1 MFTEHLFILN
11 FDTVAV
17 VALVHYVK
25 AFVQFGDRFSYLSLN
40 FFTVYVFY
48 LMYFPLLLFHN
59 HVSTDVI
66 SHILLQAIDTEAL
79 GLLSWL
85 ASSQAI
91 EELNTDDE
99 LVHEAILSPILSTKS
114 FKQAL
119 EIAHLDYENA
129 SQQKCLDILDSICDD
144 EKFVELRE
152 QTSWPTYFDDKVSD
166 ALGNVIQ

>member
-48 LMYFPLLLFHN
+48 LVYFPLLLFHN

-66 SHILLQAIDTEAL
+66 SHILL
-79 GLLSWL
+79 
-85 ASSQAI
+85 
-91 EELNTDDE
+91 
-99 LVHEAILSPILSTKS
+99 
-114 FKQAL
+114 
-119 EIAHLDYENA
+119 
-129 SQQKCLDILDSICDD
+129 
-144 EKFVELRE
+144 
-152 QTSWPTYFDDKVSD
+152 
-166 ALGNVIQ
+166 

>member
-1 MFTEHLFILN
+1 MSQSMNLTDWNLPVRTQKIEF
-11 FDTVAV
+11 AV
-17 VALVHYVK
+17 K
-25 AFVQFGDRFSYLSLN
+25 DED
-40 FFTVYVFY
+40 
-48 LMYFPLLLFHN
+48 
-59 HVSTDVI
+59 STT
-66 SHILLQAIDTEAL
+66 IDTEAL
-79 GLLSWL
+79 GLLGWL

-91 EELNTDDE
+91 KELNTDDE
-99 LVHEAILSPILSTKS
+99 LVQEAILSSILSTKS
-114 FKQAL
+114 YKQAL